1 MTENSRQITI
11 TPTTRIEGHGK
22 VTIWLDK
29 FGDVSDAHFHATEIR
44 GFEQFLRGMESDR
57 LPFIV
62 SRICGVCSTAH
73 IVASVKAIE
82 DAYQTEIPETAR
94 KIRELLLMAQVIT
107 NHSLVFFFLT
117 LPDFWFEEEEN
128 PQKRNIF
135 QIMREDPE
143 IGKKAL
149 DLKMFGTHLLATVG
163 GRHIHLVS
171 VIPGGVIRPLT
182 ENQRAKLL
190 KETEKGVTL
199 AREAL
204 ALGKALFQKKWEDF
218 RRVATIKTNYMSL
231 VKEGNLNFYEGKIR
245 VKDADGKI
253 VAEFQPKNYM
263 YYVDEKALEW
273 TYAKFAYLKKPGWP
287 QGIVKVSS
295 TARMNVVDNI
305 DTPLARHEFLEFK
318 KTYGAPA
325 HETLLFDYARLIELL
340 FACEKAKELL
350 EDKTIT
356 KSKVRA
362 TLSSREADG
371 IGVVEAPRG
380 TLMHRYSL
388 DTHGRLKDIRLII
401 PTQVNNAAIN
411 MSVKSA
417 AEKFIKKA
425 EIKPGLLNKIEM
437 VIRAYDPCIK
447 CASRTTGNNNWLRV
461 EIRNSRGELLK
472 ALQSFTA

>member
-1 MTENSRQITI
+1 
-11 TPTTRIEGHGK
+11 
-22 VTIWLDK
+22 
-29 FGDVSDAHFHATEIR
+29 
-44 GFEQFLRGMESDR
+44 
-57 LPFIV
+57 
-62 SRICGVCSTAH
+62 
-73 IVASVKAIE
+73 
-82 DAYQTEIPETAR
+82 
-94 KIRELLLMAQVIT
+94 
-107 NHSLVFFFLT
+107 
-117 LPDFWFEEEEN
+117 
-128 PQKRNIF
+128 
-135 QIMREDPE
+135 MREDPE

>member
-1 MTENSRQITI
+1 MTETPRQITI

-22 VTIWLDK
+22 VTILLDK
-29 FGDVSDAHFHATEIR
+29 FGNVSDAHFHATEIR

-57 LPFIV
+57 LPFII

-73 IVASVKAIE
+73 IMASVKAIE
-82 DAYQTEIPETAR
+82 DAYQAEIPETAQ

-117 LPDFWFEEEEN
+117 LPDFWFKEEEN

-149 DLKMFGTHLLATVG
+149 DLKMFGTRLLTTVG
-163 GRHIHLVS
+163 GRHIHIVS

-182 ENQRAKLL
+182 ESQRIQLL
-190 KETEKGVTL
+190 KEAKNNVAL
-199 AREAL
+199 AQEAL
-204 ALGKALFQKKWEDF
+204 ALGKNLFQEKWDEF
-218 RRVATIKTNYMSL
+218 RRVAVTKTNYMGL
-231 VKEGNLNFYEGKIR
+231 TKNGNLNFYEGKVR
-245 VKDADGKI
+245 VKDAEGKT
-253 VAEFQPKNYM
+253 VAEFLPKDYID
-263 YYVDEKALEW
+263 YVDEKALEW
-273 TYAKFAYLKKPGWP
+273 TYAKFAYLKKQGWP

-295 TARMNVVDNI
+295 TARMNIIDNVN
-305 DTPLARHEFLEFK
+305 TPLARQEFLEFK
-318 KTYGAPA
+318 KTYGTPA

-340 FACEKAKELL
+340 HACEKAQELL

-356 KSKVRA
+356 KPKLRV
-362 TLSSREADG
+362 TLSTREAA
-371 IGVVEAPRG
+371 GVGLVEAPRG
-380 TLMHRYSL
+380 TLLHRYSL
-388 DTHGRLKDIRLII
+388 DKDGRLKDIRLII

-411 MSVKSA
+411 VSVKSA
-417 AEKFIKKA
+417 AEKFIKRA

-447 CASRTTGNNNWLRV
+447 CASRTVESGSWLRV
-461 EIRNSRGELLK
+461 EVRDSCGELLK
-472 ALQSFTA
+472 VL

>member
-1 MTENSRQITI
+1 MSKTPRQITI

-22 VTIWLDK
+22 VTIWLDE

-57 LPFIV
+57 LPFII

-73 IVASVKAIE
+73 IMASVKAIE
-82 DAYQTEIPETAR
+82 DAYQAKIPETAR

-128 PQKRNIF
+128 PQKRNVF
-135 QIMREDPE
+135 QIMREDPK

-149 DLKMFGTHLLATVG
+149 DLKMFGTRLLATVG
-163 GRHIHLVS
+163 GRHIHIVS
-171 VIPGGVIRPLT
+171 VIPGGVIRPLS
-182 ENQRAKLL
+182 ESQRAQLS
-190 KETEKGVTL
+190 KEAKSGVAL

-204 ALGKALFQKKWEDF
+204 ALGKSLFQKKWKDF
-218 RRVATIKTNYMSL
+218 RHVAVTKANYMSL
-231 VKEGNLNFYEGKIR
+231 TKGGDLNFYEGKVR
-245 VKDADGKI
+245 VKDVEGKI
-253 VAEFQPKNYM
+253 VTEFLPKDYM
-263 YYVDEKALEW
+263 DYVDEKTFDW
-273 TYAKFAYLKKPGWP
+273 TYAKFAYLKKQGWP

-295 TARMNVVDNI
+295 TARMNVVDNV
-305 DTPLARHEFLEFK
+305 DTPFARREFLEFK
-318 KTYGAPA
+318 ETYGAPA

-340 FACEKAKELL
+340 YACEKAQELL

-356 KSKVRA
+356 KPKVRV
-362 TLSSREADG
+362 TFSPREADG
-371 IGVVEAPRG
+371 VGVVEAPRG

-388 DTHGRLKDIRLII
+388 DTHGRLQDIRLII

-417 AEKFIKKA
+417 AARIIKKG

-447 CASRTTGNNNWLRV
+447 CASRTVENGSWLRV
-461 EIRNSRGELLK
+461 EVLDSRGELLN
-472 ALQSFTA
+472 AS

>member
-1 MTENSRQITI
+1 MTDAAAKEITI

-22 VTIWLDK
+22 VTIRLDE

-57 LPFIV
+57 LPFII

-73 IVASVKAIE
+73 IMASVKAIE
-82 DAYQTEIPETAR
+82 AAYQVEIPEAAQ

-149 DLKMFGTHLLATVG
+149 DLKMFGTRLLSTIG
-163 GRHIHLVS
+163 GRHIHIVS
-171 VIPGGVIRPLT
+171 VIPGGVIRPLG
-182 ENQRAKLL
+182 ESQRSQLL
-190 KETEKGVTL
+190 KEAKNGVLL
-199 AREAL
+199 AQEAL
-204 ALGKALFQKKWEDF
+204 ALGKKLFQDKWEDF
-218 RRVATIKTNYMSL
+218 KRIAVIKANYMSL
-231 VKEGNLNFYEGKIR
+231 TKAGNLDFYEGRIR
-245 VKDADGKI
+245 VKNSEGKI
-253 VAEFQPKNYM
+253 AAEFLPKEYLN
-263 YYVDEKALEW
+263 YVDEKALEW
-273 TYAKFAYLKKPGWP
+273 TYAKFAYLKNLGWP
-287 QGIVKVSS
+287 QGILKVSS
-295 TARMNVVDNI
+295 TARMNVIDDVD
-305 DTPLARHEFLEFK
+305 TTLARRECLEFK
-318 KTYGAPA
+318 KTYGTPA

-340 FACEKAKELL
+340 YACEKAQELL
-350 EDKTIT
+350 ESKTIT
-356 KSKVRA
+356 KSKVRVM
-362 TLSSREADG
+362 LSRREAAG

-388 DTHGRLKDIRLII
+388 DKNGRVKDIRLVI

-417 AEKFIKKA
+417 AEKFIKRA
-425 EIKPGLLNKIEM
+425 EVKPGLLNKIEM

-447 CASRTTGNNNWLRV
+447 CASRIAENGSWLRV
-461 EIRNSRGELLK
+461 EVRDSCGRLLK
-472 ALQSFTA
+472 VL